1 MLKTRTRI
9 AIRLAADDIR
19 AAFLPLLGFDLIVA
33 AVSAL
38 VFTPLIAWLFR
49 RFVASTGKSVLS
61 DMEIAGFLLS
71 PFGIAALV
79 LLLVVFLAF
88 TIVFSAGFMHILLG
102 QIKRGQPSILST
114 LVATLRQLP
123 QIAGLIAIMVGA
135 ALAIAVPFLVGTV
148 LFALPLITEF
158 DINFYLAE
166 RPPEFVRAI
175 AIAGGLLFVPLVIYL
190 YLFVGWS
197 FAIPL
202 LLFRGLSPRE
212 SLKES
217 MRLVAGRRKEIGLI
231 ILSWILTVV
240 VITVVLGL
248 FGNWFV
254 GLLMSFQ
261 SSIAIT
267 VVLMGFVMLVNGFVS
282 LAVSF
287 ITLTSLNAIIVRFYL
302 DIAGDSAVTTISGEG
317 GGDTTVWFW
326 QLPRAVWW
334 SLGVAAIAV
343 VAGSAGYLLKDIDL
357 EADVLVIAHRGS
369 SLAAPENTMAA
380 VGLGLE
386 ESADY
391 IEIDV
396 QENADGTIVVLHD
409 ADLKRVAGL
418 DRAIA
423 DITRLEA
430 RDIDIGSWF
439 DAEFSGERIP
449 LLQDVLDA
457 TDGKAGVNIELK
469 FTKRAVELTQRVL
482 DVVKASGAGNRVEY
496 MSLSYDGTQEI
507 KQLAP
512 DATVGFLSN
521 VSIGNLVDTNVDF
534 LAVSSR
540 AATRNLIGSAQDAGM
555 LVYVWTVNTPR
566 EMALFIDRGVDGIIT
581 DVPQLLNDVVAE
593 LNDASLAERLL
604 LRFSNEIGL
613 ELVESEQ

>member
-1 MLKTRTRI
+1 MFTTRTRT
-9 AIRLAADDIR
+9 AIQLAADDIR

-71 PFGIAALV
+71 PLGIAALV
-79 LLLVVFLAF
+79 MLLVVFLAF
-88 TIVFSAGFMHILLG
+88 AIVSSAGFMHILLG
-102 QIKRGQPSILST
+102 QIRRGQPSILPT
-114 LVATLRQLP
+114 LIATLHQLP
-123 QIAGLIAIMVGA
+123 QIAGLIAIIVGI
-135 ALAIAVPFLVGTV
+135 ALAIAVPFLVGIV
-148 LFALPLITEF
+148 LFALPLITKF

-166 RPPEFVRAI
+166 KPPEFMRAI

-190 YLFVGWS
+190 HLFVGW
-197 FAIPL
+197 ALAVPL
-202 LLFRGLSPRE
+202 LLFRGLSPRA

-217 MRLVAGRRKEIGLI
+217 KRLVAGRRKEIGLI
-231 ILSWILTVV
+231 ILSWVLTVV

-261 SSIAIT
+261 SSIVIT
-267 VVLMGFVMLVNGFVS
+267 VLLMGFVMLVNGFVA

-287 ITLTSLNAIIVRFYL
+287 ITLTSLNAVMVRVYL
-302 DIAGDSAVTTISGEG
+302 DMAGDSAVTAVVNN
-317 GGDTTVWFW
+317 GDADVIARVQ
-326 QLPRAVWW
+326 QLPKAAWLG
-334 SLGVAAIAV
+334 LGVAAFAV
-343 VAGSAGYLLKDIDL
+343 VVSSAWFLLKDIDL

-380 VGLGLE
+380 VNLGLE

-396 QENADGTIVVLHD
+396 QEDADGTIVVLHD
-409 ADLKRVAGL
+409 ADLNRVAGL

-423 DITRLEA
+423 DVTQLDA
-430 RDIDIGSWF
+430 RDIYIGSWF
-439 DAEFSGERIP
+439 DYEFSGERLP

-457 TDGKAGVNIELK
+457 AEGRAGVNIELK
-469 FTKRAVELTQRVL
+469 FTRRAVELTQRVL
-482 DVVKASGAGNRVEY
+482 DVVKASGAEDRVEY

-507 KQLAP
+507 RQLAP

-521 VSIGNLVDTNVDF
+521 VSIGNLIDTNVDF

-540 AATRNLIGSAQDAGM
+540 AATRNLIGGAHDAGM

-566 EMALFIDRGVDGIIT
+566 EMVMFIDRGVDGIIT
-581 DVPQLLNDVVAE
+581 DVPQMLNDVMAK
-593 LNDASLAERLL
+593 LNDSSLAERLL

-613 ELVESEQ
+613 EVVESAQ